1 MYSIGLKCVTPSKTR
16 PMSSTDRESATSSC
30 LSTSR
35 PVTSVNYFDPKLGE
49 DREDTD
55 FSAPDDTIAKK
66 RLDLKRSM
74 GVGRGHRRRLLGGAA
89 SV

>member
-1 MYSIGLKCVTPSKTR
+1 MTDGKTLR
-16 PMSSTDRESATSSC
+16 SFGVNPGGYI
-30 LSTSR
+30 
-35 PVTSVNYFDPKLGE
+35 NYFDPKLGE
-49 DREDTD
+49 DGEDTD
-55 FSAPDDTIAKK
+55 FSAPDDTLARK